1 MKALFLIQIASVVA
15 PALPAAT
22 LVNVS
27 FTADGSTRF
36 SDYYYNEYAR
46 LDAGNFLY
54 AITDGSH
61 GPPGGSSIFVLA
73 NEQVG
78 SAVVFPTGGNW
89 SNVGS
94 FTLSGTATGVGVENF
109 TITGASFNFS
119 PFMNYDGSALAQ
131 AFGDYATLIEPGSS
145 GTIQFTDGMVTDL
158 SFLANIAM
166 VYGDPQ
172 MPSFLYPG
180 TLEVDEG
187 GFELFAQGTDPFFA
201 NYTWQSTGSSTFA
214 VVPEPSVPMLGL
226 IGLAAAFPRRRL

>member
-1 MKALFLIQIASVVA
+1 MKAFLLTQIASVA
-15 PALPAAT
+15 ASALQAAT

-27 FTADGSTRF
+27 FTAAGSSRF

-46 LDAGNFLY
+46 LDSGNFLY
-54 AITDGSH
+54 AIADGTH
-61 GPPGGSSIFVLA
+61 GPPGGGGAFVLA
-73 NEQVG
+73 NQQVG
-78 SAVVFPTGGNW
+78 SAVVFPAGANW

-131 AFGDYATLIEPGSS
+131 AFGDYATLIAPGGS

-166 VYGDPQ
+166 VYGDPE

-180 TLEVDEG
+180 TLEIDEG
-187 GFELFAQGTDPFFA
+187 GFELHAEGTDPFFA
-201 NYTWQSTGSSTFA
+201 YYTWQSTGSASFA
-214 VVPEPSVPMLGL
+214 AVPEPSVAMLGL
-226 IGLAAAFPRRRL
+226 VGIAAAVRRRRR